1 MRLENLVK
9 EFENVQIQGNVDI
22 DIKGICYDSRKC
34 SKDYVFVAIA
44 GLDDDGNRYIN
55 SAVENGATAVVSD
68 RPMMNSSEDV
78 TFLKVEDSRKALSIM
93 SDQFYRHPSERL
105 RVIGVTGTNGKT
117 STTYFIKQIFENAG
131 RRIGV
136 IGTLGA
142 GFEMMEKSLLNTT
155 PESLEIQQLLD
166 EMDHLGADYVVMET
180 SSQGVHM
187 GRVDHVTFR
196 GGVFTNLTQDHLDY
210 HGTIEDYYL
219 AKKRFLQMPTD
230 YVVVNGDNQYGER
243 FYAESHDWEARR
255 IKYGMGNG
263 HDVRLDNI
271 TYNSDTIDFTLQV
284 EGRVMDFTTN
294 LAGEFNIY
302 NVTGAI
308 LVAIQE
314 GIDYVDIQKTVRHID
329 NVPGRMER
337 IDVGNGIQ
345 AVVDYAHTPDGL
357 YNVLSSLRKSCRGR
371 LITVF
376 GAGGDRDRDKRP
388 VMGRIASE
396 MSDICIVTSDN
407 PRWEDPERIIDNVV
421 VGIETTKKDY
431 IRIVDR
437 HEALKR
443 AISIAEKEDIILVAG
458 KGHEKWQSIKGE
470 KMPFDEKKIIGQ
482 LARERFGS

>member
-1 MRLENLVK
+1 MRLESLINK
-9 EFENVQIQGNVDI
+9 FDNVQIQGNVDI
-22 DIKGICYDSRKC
+22 EIKGICYDSRKC
-34 SKDYVFVAIA
+34 SEDYIFVAIA
-44 GLDDDGNRYIN
+44 GLDEDGNRYID
-55 SAVENGATAVVSD
+55 SAVENGAVAVVSD
-68 RPMMNSSEDV
+68 RLIMNYKDEV
-78 TFLKVEDSRKALSIM
+78 AFLKVEDSRRALSIM
-93 SDQFYRHPSERL
+93 SNEFYRHPSERL

-142 GFEMMEKSLLNTT
+142 GFEMLEKSLINTT

-166 EMDHLGADYVVMET
+166 EMDYLGAEYVVMES

-210 HGTIEDYYL
+210 HGTIEEYYL

-243 FYAESHDWEARR
+243 FYAESHDLEARKL
-255 IKYGMGNG
+255 KYGRGNS
-263 HDVRLDNI
+263 HDVKLYNI

-284 EGRVMDFTTN
+284 EGENLDFTTN
-294 LAGEFNIY
+294 LAGEFNVY

-314 GIDYVDIQKTVRHID
+314 GIDYVDIWETVRHID

-357 YNVLSSLRKSCRGR
+357 YNVLSSLRKACRGR

-396 MSDICIVTSDN
+396 MSDVCIVTSDN
-407 PRWEDPERIIDNVV
+407 PRWEDPERIIDDVV
-421 VGIETTKKDY
+421 VGVETTGMDY

-437 HEALKR
+437 YEALKK
-443 AISIAEKEDIILVAG
+443 AISMAGKDDIILVAG
-458 KGHEKWQSIKGE
+458 KGHEMWQSIKGE
-470 KMPFDEKKIIGQ
+470 KMPFDEKNIIGQ
-482 LARERFGS
+482 LSRERFGN